1 MRIHGRPRRC
11 FEFLRHP
18 EELRGYA
25 LLRVRHVR
33 HRCATISRF
42 LRTTSGRRRLRAGVY
57 THIPGVVRCVASL
70 YRRTLAKR
78 VRVVA
83 VVGSFGK
90 TTTTRALSAVLG
102 LEASRDPSWNSGTG
116 QADDLLH
123 AGPRARHAVI
133 EVAISDKGQME
144 GFAHTLRPDIAVVT
158 CIGSEHLTSL
168 GTLESTRMEK
178 AKMVSAVPPSGLVV
192 LNGDDPNV
200 LWMRD
205 LSRARVVTYGFDEF
219 NQVRATD
226 VVEDDLSGVRFSLHL
241 DGDVQFIST
250 KLVGR
255 HMIYAILAAIAV
267 AQSQGC
273 NLQETIT
280 AIEELTPTKNRLQ
293 PIQLASGVWLLLD
306 AFKGFLETIDAALDT
321 LAKLNATQKVVVL
334 GDVEEPPGS
343 QGPIYKAL
351 GRRLAEVADVVVFIG
366 GKTNFNRL
374 KSGMILGGLS
384 RESLRNL
391 RNDPHAIADLLTSE
405 LRPEDLV
412 LIKGRSTQHLERV
425 ALILSGQT
433 VLCQARSC
441 SRVQVCDIC
450 PLLQYEI

>member
-25 LLRVRHVR
+25 LLRVRHIR
-33 HRCATISRF
+33 HRCAIISRF
-42 LRTTSGRRRLRAGVY
+42 LRTTSGRRRLRAHVY
-57 THIPGVVRCVASL
+57 GRIPGVVRCVASL

-116 QADDLLH
+116 QAEDLLH
-123 AGPRARHAVI
+123 AGRRARHAVI
-133 EVAISDKGQME
+133 EVGIKKKGQME
-144 GFAHTLRPDIAVVT
+144 GHAHTLRPDIAVVT
-158 CIGSEHLTSL
+158 CIGSEHLRSL
-168 GTLESTRMEK
+168 GTLESTRTEK

-200 LWMRD
+200 LWMRE

-255 HMIYAILAAIAV
+255 HMIYPILAAIAV
-267 AQSQGC
+267 AQSEGC

-293 PIQLASGVWLLLD
+293 PIQLASGAWLLLD
-306 AFKGFLETIDAALDT
+306 AFKAALETIEVGLET
-321 LAKLNATQKVVVL
+321 LSNLSAERKIAVL

-351 GRRLAEVADVVVFIG
+351 GKHLAKVSDRVIFVG
-366 GKTNFNRL
+366 GKKAFN
-374 KSGMILGGLS
+374 
-384 RESLRNL
+384 SLRAGATAEGL
-391 RNDPHAIADLLTSE
+391 PLDALTHARTDPRAIAATLKTE
-405 LRPEDLV
+405 LRPGDLV
-412 LIKGRSTQHLERV
+412 LIKGRSNQHLERI

-433 VLCQARSC
+433 VLCQARFC

-450 PLLQYEI
+450 PLLQYRG